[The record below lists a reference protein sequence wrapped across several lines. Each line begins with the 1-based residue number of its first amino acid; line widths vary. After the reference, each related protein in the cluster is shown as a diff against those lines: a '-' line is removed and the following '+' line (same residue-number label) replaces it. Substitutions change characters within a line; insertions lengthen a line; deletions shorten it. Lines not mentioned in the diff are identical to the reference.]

1 MMQAQF
7 KNAKDHADAIA
18 SHAAAAAHQLAGGAQ
33 STVQQASDQLSDW
46 VERGQQAAIWSLGS
60 RKARSVV
67 LSKPFLSMALVAGAG
82 AFITYMLMRRYG
94 QSSPQTAHRRQAQN
108 GRDKQIA
115 AQKTAKVNDKAKET
129 TKTP

>member
-1 MMQAQF
+1 MQTQF

-33 STVQQASDQLSDW
+33 SSVQQVGDQLSDW

-60 RKARSVV
+60 RKARNAV

-82 AFITYMLMRRYG
+82 ALVTYLFMRRYG
-94 QSSPQTAHRRQAQN
+94 QANPQTGHRRQVQN
-108 GRDKQIA
+108 KREKQVSS
-115 AQKTAKVNDKAKET
+115 QKTAKVNET
-129 TKTP
+129 TQAP